1 MKLMT
6 KSQPQD
12 IRFKL
17 HHQLDQTYHQLLDDL
32 AQSDLTTGEI
42 GKIAQM
48 LMRSRLE
55 ALKQLV
61 SENEMEAYEQ
71 IYPQD
76 GD

>member
-1 MKLMT
+1 MKIMT
-6 KSQPQD
+6 KSKPQEV
-12 IRFKL
+12 RFKL

-32 AQSDLTTGEI
+32 AETELTDGQI

-48 LMRSRLE
+48 LMRSRQE

-61 SENEMEAYEQ
+61 SESEMEAYDQ

-76 GD
+76 

>member
-17 HHQLDQTYHQLLDDL
+17 YHQLDKTYHQLLDDL
-32 AQSDLTTGEI
+32 ARAELTDGEI

-48 LMRSRLE
+48 LMRSRQE
-55 ALKQLV
+55 ALKPLV
-61 SENEMEAYEQ
+61 SETEMDAYYEAY
-71 IYPQD
+71 PQER
-76 GD
+76 

>member
-1 MKLMT
+1 MKLQT
-6 KSQPQD
+6 KLQPQD

-17 HHQLDQTYHQLLDDL
+17 HHQLDETYHRLLDDL
-32 AQSDLTTGEI
+32 AQAELTSGEI

-48 LMRSRLE
+48 LMRSRQE

-61 SENEMEAYEQ
+61 SESEMEAYYQ

-76 GD
+76 

>member
-6 KSQPQD
+6 KSRPQD

-17 HHQLDQTYHQLLDDL
+17 YHQLEETYHQLLDEL
-32 AQSDLTTGEI
+32 AQAKLTDGEI

-55 ALKQLV
+55 ALKPLV
-61 SENEMEAYEQ
+61 SEQEMDAYYET
-71 IYPQD
+71 YPQD
-76 GD
+76 R